1 MTHQRTIRIAT
12 RASQLALW
20 QANDIA
26 EKIRAVCELPVEL
39 IEVSTIGDR
48 DRQAPLAAMGGMGVF
63 TKEVQRFVIENEA
76 DLAVHSLKDLPT
88 ESAEGLTLAC
98 VPERAP
104 RFDALL
110 LPGDASGT
118 LDDVA
123 EGARIG
129 TGSLRRQ
136 SQLLSVRPDLEVANI
151 RGNVETRIQKL
162 NDGEYDAI
170 ILAEAGLRRLG
181 MEQHIA
187 SVLSPPV
194 MYPAVGQAALGIECR
209 ADDVEL
215 IGILLKLSDSN
226 TLAEVLAER
235 GCLRQ
240 LRAGCHA
247 PVGTLT
253 KINSQ
258 EETLTL
264 DAVVLSP
271 DGRQRF
277 HVSQTDKI
285 SKAEVLGEIVAD
297 ELIEQGAM
305 DVIE

>member
-1 MTHQRTIRIAT
+1 MTQQRTIRIAT

-26 EKIRAVCELPVEL
+26 DKLRSICDLPVEL

-48 DRQAPLAAMGGMGVF
+48 DRQAPLASMGGMGVF
-63 TKEVQRFVIENEA
+63 TKEVQRFVLENEA

-88 ESAEGLTLAC
+88 ETADGLALAC
-98 VPERAP
+98 VPERAA

-110 LPGDASGT
+110 LPGDSPGT

-136 SQLLSVRPDLEVANI
+136 SQLLSIRPDLEVANI

-181 MEQHIA
+181 MDQHIA
-187 SVLSPPV
+187 SVLSPPI

-209 ADDVEL
+209 ADDEEL
-215 IGILLKLSDSN
+215 IEILSQLSDSD

-235 GCLRQ
+235 ACLRQ

-247 PVGTLT
+247 PVGTLSQ
-253 KINSQ
+253 INTQ
-258 EETLTL
+258 EKTLTL
-264 DAVVLSP
+264 EAVVLSP
-271 DGRQRF
+271 DGQQRF
-277 HVSQTDKI
+277 HVSQTDALAQ
-285 SKAEVLGEIVAD
+285 AERLGESVAN